1 MTAATR
7 SFDTS
12 GVLRA
17 LRESP
22 SHRAPASLLPAVLAR
37 VGLADRYWRLD
48 SPVGAVYIA
57 ASRAGSPGSR
67 CRNMNTSPATMRS
80 AIESVTSSG
89 WGGTL
94 HWMRVS

>member
-7 SFDTS
+7 SFNTS

-37 VGLADRYWRLD
+37 VGLADRYWRLE
-48 SPVGAVYIA
+48 SPVGTVYVAAGPAGIA
-57 ASRAGSPGSR
+57 MVSRAEAAGIRAS
-67 CRNMNTSPATMRS
+67 
-80 AIESVTSSG
+80 
-89 WGGTL
+89 
-94 HWMRVS
+94 